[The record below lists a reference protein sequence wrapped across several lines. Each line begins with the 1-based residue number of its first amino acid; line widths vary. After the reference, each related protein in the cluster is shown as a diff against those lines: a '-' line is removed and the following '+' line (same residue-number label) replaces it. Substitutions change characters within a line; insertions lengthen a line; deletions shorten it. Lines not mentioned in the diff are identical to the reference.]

1 MGSEPEV
8 AEHYSAHYRDFAAE
22 VYGDVRREAFGVDI
36 GQNSWLTVDEL
47 ERFGSLLEL
56 RPSALFLDVACG
68 SGGPMLHLVR
78 LADCGAVGVEL
89 YEEAVAAGRRA
100 AVDAGLEER
109 VTFACVDAGRRL
121 PFESESFD
129 AVLCVDAINHLP
141 DRGGVLT
148 EWARLLR
155 PGGRVLFTDPVV
167 PTGPLSSEE
176 IAIRASIGYFLFLPP
191 GENERVLT
199 EAGLE
204 VVSVEDTTAHLA
216 EIARRRFDARA
227 SHAAELVRVEGG
239 EAFDGRQRFFDL
251 VATLAHQRR
260 LSRFVYAA
268 VCPSEVA

>member
-1 MGSEPEV
+1 VGSEPEV
-8 AEHYSAHYRDFAAE
+8 AEHYSAHYRDFAAD
-22 VYGDVRREAFGVDI
+22 VYGVVRREAFGVDI

-47 ERFGSLLEL
+47 ERFGSLLKL

-68 SGGPMLHLVR
+68 SGGPMLHLVG
-78 LADCGAVGVEL
+78 LADCEAVGVEL
-89 YEEAVAAGRRA
+89 YDEAVATGRRA

-109 VTFACVDAGRRL
+109 VTFVCADACRRL
-121 PFESESFD
+121 PFEDESFD

-167 PTGPLSSEE
+167 LTGPLSSEE

-204 VVSVEDTTAHLA
+204 VVSVEDTTEHLA
-216 EIARRRFDARA
+216 QIARRRFDARA

-260 LSRFVYAA
+260 LSRLVYAA
-268 VCPSEVA
+268 VRPI